1 MGRRPSSWHAGAEDR
16 RRTFCASHFERSFA
30 MPPRRSAL
38 DVISHSP
45 DQTRQI
51 GYRLGRLVRAGD
63 LILLAGQVG
72 AGKTTLVQGLA
83 RGLNVE
89 GYVQS
94 PTYALAAEH
103 VGRTADGG
111 QVSLFHLDF
120 YRLEGAQDFDT
131 FGYEEYLDADDG
143 IVVIEWPERLPT
155 SSFEQYMLIELRH
168 LSDSKRRLVF
178 RPNGERFDA
187 MVELL
192 RVEVSGAQ
200 RRPHTARD
208 R

>member
-1 MGRRPSSWHAGAEDR
+1 
-16 RRTFCASHFERSFA
+16 

-51 GYRLGRLVRAGD
+51 GFRLGRLVRARD
-63 LILLAGQVG
+63 VLLLAGQVG

-83 RGLNVE
+83 RGLNVD

-94 PTYALAAEH
+94 PTFALAAEH
-103 VGRTADGG
+103 VGKTADDE
-111 QVSLFHLDF
+111 QVILFHLDF
-120 YRLEGAQDFDT
+120 YRLEGVEDFDT
-131 FGYEEYLDADDG
+131 FGYEEYLDAENG

-155 SSFEQYMLIELRH
+155 SSFDDYLLIELRH

-178 RPNGERFDA
+178 RPSGERYME
-187 MVELL
+187 MVEAL
-192 RVEVSGAQ
+192 RAEVSGAQ

>member
-1 MGRRPSSWHAGAEDR
+1 
-16 RRTFCASHFERSFA
+16 

-51 GYRLGRLVRAGD
+51 GFRLGRLVRAGD
-63 LILLAGQVG
+63 VLLLAGQVG
-72 AGKTTLVQGLA
+72 AGKTTLVQGMA

-94 PTYALAAEH
+94 PTFALAAEH
-103 VGRTADGG
+103 KGRTAAEER
-111 QVSLFHLDF
+111 VTLFHLDF
-120 YRLEGAQDFDT
+120 YRLEGVQDFDT
-131 FGYEEYLDADDG
+131 FGYEEYLDAEDG
-143 IVVIEWPERLPT
+143 IAVIEWPERLPT
-155 SSFEQYMLIELRH
+155 SSFDEYLLIELRH

-178 RPNGERFDA
+178 RPNGERYDA
-187 MVELL
+187 IVEAL

>member
-1 MGRRPSSWHAGAEDR
+1 
-16 RRTFCASHFERSFA
+16 
-30 MPPRRSAL
+30 MPPRRAAL

-51 GYRLGRLVRAGD
+51 GHRIGRLVRAGD
-63 LILLAGQVG
+63 VILLAGQVG

-94 PTYALAAEH
+94 PTFALAAEH
-103 VGRTADGG
+103 SGRTADER
-111 QVSLFHLDF
+111 QVVLYHLDF
-120 YRLEGAQDFDT
+120 YRLEGVQDFDT
-131 FGYEEYLDADDG
+131 FGYEEYLDAEDG

-155 SSFEQYMLIELRH
+155 SSFDQYLLIELRH

-178 RPNGERFDA
+178 RPNGDRYSE
-187 MVELL
+187 MVESL

-200 RRPHTARD
+200 RRPHPARD